1 MRDYLRRAQSV
12 FSKLAIGESP
22 FEDRKFDLPEQEQ
35 EDQQEDFS
43 WSKVASA
50 LGDLMSFLE
59 ATAPAEETRIIQL
72 QKLTI
77 I

>member
-1 MRDYLRRAQSV
+1 MRDYLRSAQSV
-12 FSKLAIGESP
+12 FSKLAIGEPP
-22 FEDRKFDLPEQEQ
+22 FADSKCDLSEQEQ
-35 EDQQEDFS
+35 EEQQEDFS

-72 QKLTI
+72 EKLTI